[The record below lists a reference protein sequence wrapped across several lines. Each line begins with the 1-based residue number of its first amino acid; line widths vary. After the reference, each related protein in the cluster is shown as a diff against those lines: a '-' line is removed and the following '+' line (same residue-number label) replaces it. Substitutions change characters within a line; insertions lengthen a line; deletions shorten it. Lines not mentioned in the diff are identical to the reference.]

1 MSLERAWE
9 LMARKLAG
17 EASEAELAELDQ
29 LLKANPGLH
38 FPMQT
43 LTDLWQQKAVA
54 DQAELDVAFRK
65 HILRMEEQG
74 ISFAATSTEV
84 EEPATFRMPDRSSRN
99 KPWKYIAAAASLL
112 LAGSLIWYYSRP
124 AIAEKQA
131 GLANEK
137 KAPSS
142 EIVTRNGSRTRITL
156 PDGSTVWL
164 NAGSKLN
171 YDKSFGLKLRE
182 VTLTG
187 EAFFDVVKNPD
198 QPFIIHTHR
207 IDVKVLGTQFNVKS
221 YPGEKTTEAALV
233 KGSIE
238 VALQNEQSGKIIL
251 KPNQKIIVGEDSITG
266 GPAKAVSAK
275 LQEPIVSVR
284 QMTIDEKDGTA
295 VETAWVENKLAFVEE
310 PFAEVAL
317 KMERWYGV
325 NISFSN
331 PKLVKVP
338 LTGTF
343 ANESIKEALHALS
356 VATPFSYRFTDAKTI
371 VIGK

>member
-1 MSLERAWE
+1 MSVDRAWE

-17 EASEAELAELDQ
+17 EASEAELEELDR
-29 LLKANPGLH
+29 LLKVNPGLH

-54 DQAELDVAFRK
+54 DPGELEQAFSK
-65 HILRMEEQG
+65 HLRRMEEQG
-74 ISFAATSTEV
+74 ISFAANSTEA
-84 EEPATFRMPDRSSRN
+84 EEPATFRMSDSSRRN

-112 LAGSLIWYYSRP
+112 LVGSIIWYYSRP
-124 AIAEKQA
+124 AIAEQHT
-131 GLANEK
+131 GLANSRK
-137 KAPSS
+137 DPSS
-142 EIVTRNGSRTRITL
+142 EIVTKNGSRTRITL

-182 VTLTG
+182 VSLTG

-198 QPFIIHTHR
+198 QPFIIHTNR
-207 IDVKVLGTQFNVKS
+207 IDIKVLGTQFNVKS

-233 KGSIE
+233 KGSIQ
-238 VALQNEQSGKIIL
+238 VDLHSEQSGKIIL
-251 KPNQKIIVGEDSITG
+251 KPNQKIIVGEDSAADG
-266 GPAKAVSAK
+266 SAKAGVAK

-310 PFAEVAL
+310 PFADVAL

-331 PKLVKVP
+331 PKLAKVS
-338 LTGTF
+338 LTGSF

-356 VATPFSYRFTDAKTI
+356 VATPFSYQFTDAKTI

>member
-1 MSLERAWE
+1 MLLERAWE

-17 EASEAELAELDQ
+17 EASEAELEELDR

-43 LTDLWQQKAVA
+43 ITDLWQQKPIA
-54 DQAELDVAFRK
+54 DQAELELAFRK
-65 HILRMEEQG
+65 HLRRMEEQG

-84 EEPATFRMPDRSSRN
+84 EEPATFSIPDRPRRN
-99 KPWKYIAAAASLL
+99 KPLKYVAAAASLL
-112 LAGSLIWYYSRP
+112 LAGSLIWFYSRP
-124 AIAEKQA
+124 ATAEKQT

-137 KAPSS
+137 KSPSS
-142 EIVTRNGSRTRITL
+142 EIVTRNGSRTRVTL

-182 VTLTG
+182 VSLTG
-187 EAFFDVVKNPD
+187 EAFFDVVKNPE

-207 IDVKVLGTQFNVKS
+207 IDIKVLGTQFNVKS

-238 VALQNEQSGKIIL
+238 VDLHHEQSGKIIL
-251 KPNQKIIVGEDSITG
+251 KPNQKIIVGEDSATG
-266 GPAKAVSAK
+266 GPAKAAPSK
-275 LQEPIVSVR
+275 LKEPIVSVR
-284 QMTIDEKDGTA
+284 QLTIDEKDGTA

-310 PFAEVAL
+310 PFADVAL

-325 NISFSN
+325 HISFSN
-331 PKLVKVP
+331 PALAKVP
-338 LTGTF
+338 LTGSF
-343 ANESIKEALHALS
+343 ANESIREALHALS
-356 VATPFSYRFTDAKTI
+356 VATPFSYRFIDAGTI